1 MKNVT
6 LIVLLVFL
14 FTSCEDNQIERNWNR
29 LEGKWKVNRA
39 WLREDNARVLRN
51 NNNRDAW
58 KIEFKADSTFVLI
71 TDKDTLEG
79 NYHARLTQI
88 HFEFT
93 KPSPDM
99 EKPRLWCYVTVNRNS
114 IEAMEMTDN
123 GEFEYL
129 WRREK

>member
-79 NYHARLTQI
+79 NYHSRLTQI
-88 HFEFT
+88 QFEFT
-93 KPSPDM
+93 QPSPDV
-99 EKPRLWCYVTVNRNS
+99 EKPRLWYYVSVNRNS
-114 IEAMEMTDN
+114 IEAMEMIDD

>member
-58 KIEFKADSTFVLI
+58 KIEFKADSTFVFI
-71 TDKDTLEG
+71 CD
-79 NYHARLTQI
+79 
-88 HFEFT
+88 
-93 KPSPDM
+93 
-99 EKPRLWCYVTVNRNS
+99 
-114 IEAMEMTDN
+114 
-123 GEFEYL
+123 
-129 WRREK
+129 